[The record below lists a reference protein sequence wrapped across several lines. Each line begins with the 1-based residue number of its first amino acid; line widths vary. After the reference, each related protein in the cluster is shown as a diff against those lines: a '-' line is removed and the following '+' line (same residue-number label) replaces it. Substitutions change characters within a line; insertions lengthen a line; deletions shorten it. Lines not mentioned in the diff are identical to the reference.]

1 MHVVLQSR
9 SVMGAAVFTAAV
21 LIASSA
27 VTLLVGL
34 PVDGGN
40 VAGMLVSVLVLT
52 ALGPVLFA
60 WAWGPCAMEPIWI
73 ALAWGLPALA
83 IAAFWYGFVRR
94 KVLAWLLAAAVVW
107 AGFGGFA
114 AWVAVTGSV

>member
-9 SVMGAAVFTAAV
+9 PVMGVVVFTIAV

-40 VAGMLVSVLVLT
+40 VAGMLASVVVLT

-60 WAWGPCAMEPIWI
+60 WAWGPGAMEPIWI
-73 ALAWGLPALA
+73 ALAWGLPAFA
-83 IAAFWYGFVRR
+83 IVAFWYGFVRR
-94 KVLAWLLAAAVVW
+94 KVLGWLIAAAAVW